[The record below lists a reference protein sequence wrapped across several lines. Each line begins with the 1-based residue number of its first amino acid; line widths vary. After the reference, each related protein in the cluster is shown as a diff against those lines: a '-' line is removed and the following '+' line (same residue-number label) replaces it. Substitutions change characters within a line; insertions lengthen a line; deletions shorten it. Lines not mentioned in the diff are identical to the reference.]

1 MAPDDEGID
10 GNALA
15 IDVVYSP
22 SAGCV
27 DCVTLELAAGSTVA
41 QAVAGSGLLLRH
53 PDLQLGELRCGV
65 WGVLCDGSQMLRDR
79 DRVELYR
86 ALTAD
91 PKEARRR
98 RHARQGGPRK

>member
-1 MAPDDEGID
+1 MAPGDKVID
-10 GNALA
+10 GTSLA
-15 IDVVYSP
+15 VDVVYSP

-27 DCVTLELAAGSTVA
+27 DSVALVLAAGSTVA

-53 PDLQLGELRCGV
+53 PDLQRGELRCGV
-65 WGVLCDGSQMLRDR
+65 WGGLCDGSQILRDR

-91 PKEARRR
+91 PKEARRQ
-98 RHARQGGPRK
+98 RHARQGRPRK